1 MSAEDIEASKAPLM
15 DHLIELRSR
24 LIKALLGFGVAFI
37 FCFFFAK
44 QIYNVLVWPFVWIA
58 GPENSKFIYTA
69 LLEYFLTQLKLA
81 LFGAGFISFPIVA
94 TQIYKFVAPG
104 LYKHERGAFLPY
116 LIATPFFFV
125 LGSMLVYF
133 VVLPMLVRFSL
144 GMQQMGGPETAQIQL
159 LPKVGEYLSLM
170 MSLIFAFGIAFQL
183 PVILTLLG
191 RIGIITSK
199 QLREKRR
206 YFIVV
211 AFIIAAVLTP
221 PDVLS
226 QASLAMPLLALYEGS
241 IIAVAMVEKKAATAK
256 AAAAGP
262 AGDPAAAEAQSGRV
276 GPLRCSKSRPFGLLD
291 ARLCRHDSG
300 MARHARHQIDPR
312 QPAAF
317 DAGLKRRG
325 LAPLSASLLAID
337 EKRRAAILASEQA
350 QARRNAAS
358 KEIGDAKKA
367 KDEARASKLMAE
379 VAELKTTMPELEA
392 AAKAADEELAKEL
405 AAIPNLPLD
414 EVPDGTDEHGNVQRA
429 VFGKARNYG
438 FAPKPHDDLGGAL
451 GYMDFEAAA
460 KLSGARFV
468 VLKKGLARLER
479 AIGQFMLD
487 LHTNEHGYTEINP
500 PLLVRNEVMFGTGQL
515 PKFEDDQ
522 FWAIKGELLVAAR

>member
-1 MSAEDIEASKAPLM
+1 MTVEDIEASKAPLM

-24 LIKALLGFGVAFI
+24 LIKALLGFGIAFI

-125 LGSMLVYF
+125 LGSLLVYF

-144 GMQQMGGPETAQIQL
+144 GMQQMGGPATAQIQL
-159 LPKVGEYLSLM
+159 LPKVGEYVSLM
-170 MSLIFAFGIAFQL
+170 MPL
-183 PVILTLLG
+183 ILTLLG

-226 QASLAMPLLALYEGS
+226 QASLAIPLLALYEGS
-241 IIAVAMVEKKAATAK
+241 IIAVRFVEKKAA
-256 AAAAGP
+256 
-262 AGDPAAAEAQSGRV
+262 S
-276 GPLRCSKSRPFGLLD
+276 
-291 ARLCRHDSG
+291 
-300 MARHARHQIDPR
+300 
-312 QPAAF
+312 
-317 DAGLKRRG
+317 
-325 LAPLSASLLAID
+325 AP
-337 EKRRAAILASEQA
+337 
-350 QARRNAAS
+350 
-358 KEIGDAKKA
+358 
-367 KDEARASKLMAE
+367 
-379 VAELKTTMPELEA
+379 
-392 AAKAADEELAKEL
+392 
-405 AAIPNLPLD
+405 
-414 EVPDGTDEHGNVQRA
+414 
-429 VFGKARNYG
+429 
-438 FAPKPHDDLGGAL
+438 
-451 GYMDFEAAA
+451 
-460 KLSGARFV
+460 
-468 VLKKGLARLER
+468 
-479 AIGQFMLD
+479 
-487 LHTNEHGYTEINP
+487 
-500 PLLVRNEVMFGTGQL
+500 
-515 PKFEDDQ
+515 
-522 FWAIKGELLVAAR
+522 